1 MSRIVE
7 WCMEWGK
14 GEFGW
19 TGSEQKTRLEL
30 ALMFL
35 RKFRRISR
43 DHTFCTAY
51 SQGVTSCPNL
61 GTARAELV
69 LLL

>member
-1 MSRIVE
+1 MSRVVE

-19 TGSEQKTRLEL
+19 AGSELKTRLEL

-35 RKFRRISR
+35 RRFQRLSR
-43 DHTFCTAY
+43 DYTFCTVH

-61 GTARAELV
+61 GTDRAELV